1 MINCHF
7 INWTKCLSHKIWP
20 AIHNGWKD
28 EDRPIHFFW
37 GLAGKNIH
45 YIKECMDKKEEWYYV
60 DVGYLTQQINRYPE
74 PFIYDKNRTYFRI
87 VKGQMH
93 TTRGKVGNGQRLNE
107 LESKGIDVNFKGWNT
122 GETKHV
128 LLCPSSETVTYHING
143 ISQEQWIKEVTET
156 LKQFTKRDFVV
167 RNKPRPGNEWWNKDI
182 KEDLKDCHCLITNM
196 SLSAVDAVMNY
207 VPVICHTSN
216 VVSPVASHD
225 LKFVEK
231 PFRPGRKTMTEW
243 LKFITENQFTLEEIS
258 NGTAYK
264 TLKEQDV

>member
-1 MINCHF
+1 
-7 INWTKCLSHKIWP
+7 
-20 AIHNGWKD
+20 
-28 EDRPIHFFW
+28 
-37 GLAGKNIH
+37 
-45 YIKECMDKKEEWYYV
+45 MDKKEEWWYV

-74 PFIYDKNRTYFRI
+74 PFIYDKNKTYFRI
-87 VKGQMH
+87 VKGNLH
-93 TTRGKVGNGQRLNE
+93 TIRGKVGNGQRLNE

-122 GETKHV
+122 GETKHI

-156 LKQFTKRDFVV
+156 LKQFTKRDIVV

-196 SLSAVDAVMNY
+196 SLSAIDAVMNY

-231 PFRPGRKTMTEW
+231 PFRPGRKTMNEW
-243 LKFITENQFTLEEIS
+243 LKFITENQFTIEEIS

>member
-7 INWTKCLSHKIWP
+7 INWTKCLSHQIWP

-37 GLAGKNIH
+37 GLAGKNISH
-45 YIKECMDKKEEWYYV
+45 IKECIDKKEEWWYV

-74 PFIYDKNRTYFRI
+74 PFIYDKNKTYFRI

-93 TTRGKVGNGQRLNE
+93 TTRGKVGNGIRLSL
-107 LESKGIDVNFKGWNT
+107 LESKGIDVHFKGWNT

-143 ISQEQWIKEVTET
+143 ISQQQWINEVTET
-156 LKQFTKRDFVV
+156 LKQFTKRDIVV

-182 KEDLKDCHCLITNM
+182 KEDLKDCHCLVTNM
-196 SLSAVDAVMNY
+196 SMAAVDAVMNY

-231 PFRPGRKTMTEW
+231 PFRPGRKTMNEW